1 MEKLVHNISKAISYL
16 FMAAAAI
23 FMIWIWKEGDTA
35 IEDNAELADSIM
47 NPFMLTTF
55 IAFGLSVLL
64 AVVLPIFDILKNPKQ
79 AVKTLAVIGGM
90 AVLAFISYAIAGNT
104 YTEMQ
109 LEKMLTTAETSK
121 MVGAGMYFTYIM
133 GAVAIIATIF
143 SGINGAIK
151 KA

>member
-16 FMAAAAI
+16 FMALATI

-35 IEDNAELADSIM
+35 IEDNAELGDRIM

-55 IAFGLSVLL
+55 IAFGLAVVL
-64 AVVLPIFDILKNPKQ
+64 AVVLPIFDIFKNPKQ

-90 AVLAFISYAIAGNT
+90 GVLAIVAYTLADNT
-104 YTEMQ
+104 YTDVQ
-109 LEKMLTTAETSK
+109 LEKLLTTAETSK
-121 MVGAGMYFTYIM
+121 LVGAGLYFTYIM
-133 GAVAIIATIF
+133 GAVAIIATLF
-143 SGINGAIK
+143 SGVNGAIK